1 MVYQSQ
7 IDCNL
12 HLHFMSFPIIIEYH
26 KKPIRLWVEQLS
38 IDDRMERY
46 SVRGSNGTI
55 VVESNR
61 PLFRARG
68 LKHRPPTWRQIDGK
82 PLGDHALQ
90 LIGAAIQEYME
101 KK

>member
-1 MVYQSQ
+1 MTFH
-7 IDCNL
+7 IT
-12 HLHFMSFPIIIEYH
+12 IEYH
-26 KKPIRLWVEQLS
+26 KRAIRLSVEQLS

-55 VVESNR
+55 MIESNR

-90 LIGAAIQEYME
+90 LIGAAIQQYME